1 MALDHL
7 LAALERDATAQAEAL
22 RTEARA
28 TVAAVTREADERVA
42 QRRRDA
48 LVSREAAV
56 RQSTESA
63 LADARH
69 ASRRRMLDAR
79 QRLLDHVFAAAHVL
93 FAEAVNGAAYRAVLP
108 HHIAE
113 ALEAAGDEPALI
125 RCPEALV
132 PVVQPIVASQARVTV
147 RGDPGVPP
155 GLVVTTTD
163 GAIEVDQTLDGR
175 LERLRARLALAVMA
189 RLGEGG
195 GTGA

>member
-22 RTEARA
+22 RAEARA
-28 TVAAVTREADERVA
+28 TAAAMTREADERVA
-42 QRRRDA
+42 LRRRDA
-48 LVSREAAV
+48 LATRETAV

-79 QRLLDHVFAAAHVL
+79 QRLLDQVFAAAHAL
-93 FAEAVNGAAYRAVLP
+93 LPEAVNGASYRAAVP
-108 HHIAE
+108 RHIAE
-113 ALEAAGDEPALI
+113 ALEAVGDEPAVI

-155 GLVVTTTD
+155 GMVVTTTD
-163 GAIEVDQTLDGR
+163 GVIEVDQTLDGR
-175 LERLRARLALAVMA
+175 LERLRARLALELMA
-189 RLGEGG
+189 RLG
-195 GTGA
+195 TSI